1 MKDKAKEQAYGM
13 LSIRKKLILSSRGE
27 TITETLVAVLI
38 MALVSIVFS
47 VSVVTAAKINN
58 RAGRLLTATHMD
70 TIAEEL
76 STSNDK
82 VTIYKCSDK
91 SSEKAAVSGAKTEN
105 GHAGVVLT
113 TEKHEDTEH
122 SIEDKFYFYAIR

>member
-1 MKDKAKEQAYGM
+1 MRKARSQAYRM
-13 LSIRKKLILSSRGE
+13 LNIRKKIILSSRGE

-76 STSNDK
+76 STSNDN
-82 VTIYKCSDK
+82 VTVYRCSDTT
-91 SSEKAAVSGAKTEN
+91 SEKAAISGAKTES
-105 GHAGVVLT
+105 GHAKVVLT